1 MTKELT
7 LTATVENI
15 ETVTDFVNEELEAFD
30 CPMKAQMQIDIAI
43 DELFGNIANYA
54 YAPGEGDADVCV
66 ETEETDGG
74 KRIRIT
80 LADQGKPYDPLMQE
94 APDVSLPAEKRKIG
108 GLGIFMARKN
118 MDDMT
123 YEYRDGRNILTML
136 KRI

>member
-1 MTKELT
+1 
-7 LTATVENI
+7 
-15 ETVTDFVNEELEAFD
+15 
-30 CPMKAQMQIDIAI
+30 MKTQMQVDIAV
-43 DELFGNIANYA
+43 EEMFVNIANYA

-123 YEYRDGRNILTML
+123 YEYRDGRNILTMF

>member
-1 MTKELT
+1 MKKMTVKAGLDN
-7 LTATVENI
+7 LSRVLACV
-15 ETVTDFVNEELEAFD
+15 DEELETAG
-30 CPMKAQMQIDIAI
+30 CSMKTQMQVDIAV
-43 DELFGNIANYA
+43 EEMFVNIANYA

-80 LADQGKPYDPLMQE
+80 LADQGKPYDPLVQE
-94 APDVSLPAEKRKIG
+94 EPDVSLPAEKRKIG

-118 MDDMT
+118 MDEMT
-123 YEYRDGRNILTML
+123 YEYRDGRNILTMF

>member
-1 MTKELT
+1 MKKMTVKAGLDN
-7 LTATVENI
+7 LSRVLACV
-15 ETVTDFVNEELEAFD
+15 DEELETAG
-30 CPMKAQMQIDIAI
+30 CSMKTQMQVDIAV
-43 DELFGNIANYA
+43 EEMFVNIANYA

>member
-1 MTKELT
+1 MKKMTVKAGLDN
-7 LTATVENI
+7 LNRVLACV
-15 ETVTDFVNEELEAFD
+15 DEELETAG
-30 CPMKAQMQIDIAI
+30 CSMKTQMQVDIAV
-43 DELFGNIANYA
+43 EEMFVNIANYA

-66 ETEETDGG
+66 ETEEADGG

-123 YEYRDGRNILTML
+123 YEYRDGRNILTMF

>member
-1 MTKELT
+1 MKKMTVKAGLDN
-7 LTATVENI
+7 LSRVLACV
-15 ETVTDFVNEELEAFD
+15 DEELETAG
-30 CPMKAQMQIDIAI
+30 CSMKTQMQVDIAV
-43 DELFGNIANYA
+43 EEMFVNIANYA
-54 YAPGEGDADVCV
+54 YASGEGDADVCV

-123 YEYRDGRNILTML
+123 YEYRDGRNILTMF

>member
-1 MTKELT
+1 MKKMT
-7 LTATVENI
+7 
-15 ETVTDFVNEELEAFD
+15 VNAGLDNLNRVLACVDEELETAG
-30 CPMKAQMQIDIAI
+30 CSMKTQMQVDIAV
-43 DELFGNIANYA
+43 EEMFVNIANYA

-123 YEYRDGRNILTML
+123 YEYRDGRNILTMF

>member
-1 MTKELT
+1 MKKMTVKAGLDN
-7 LTATVENI
+7 LNRVLACV
-15 ETVTDFVNEELEAFD
+15 DEELETAG
-30 CPMKAQMQIDIAI
+30 CSMKTQMQVDIAV
-43 DELFGNIANYA
+43 EEMFVNIANYA

-118 MDDMT
+118 MDEMT
-123 YEYRDGRNILTML
+123 YEYRDGRNILTMF

>member
-1 MTKELT
+1 MSTSQTMPMRLGRAMRTSASKPRR
-7 LTATVENI
+7 LTA
-15 ETVTDFVNEELEAFD
+15 AR
-30 CPMKAQMQIDIAI
+30 
-43 DELFGNIANYA
+43 GS
-54 YAPGEGDADVCV
+54 GS
-66 ETEETDGG
+66 
-74 KRIRIT
+74 

-123 YEYRDGRNILTML
+123 YEYRDGRNILTMF

>member
-1 MTKELT
+1 MKKMTVKAGLDN
-7 LTATVENI
+7 LSRVLACV
-15 ETVTDFVNEELEAFD
+15 DEELETAG
-30 CPMKAQMQIDIAI
+30 CSMKTQMQVDIAV
-43 DELFGNIANYA
+43 EEMFVNIANYA

-123 YEYRDGRNILTML
+123 YEYRDGRNILTMF

>member
-1 MTKELT
+1 MTVKAGLDN
-7 LTATVENI
+7 LSRVLACV
-15 ETVTDFVNEELEAFD
+15 DEELETAG
-30 CPMKAQMQIDIAI
+30 CSMKTQMQVDIAV
-43 DELFGNIANYA
+43 EEMFVNIANYA

-123 YEYRDGRNILTML
+123 YEYRDGRNTLTMF

>member
-1 MTKELT
+1 MKKMTVKAGLDN
-7 LTATVENI
+7 LSRVLACV
-15 ETVTDFVNEELEAFD
+15 DEELETAG
-30 CPMKAQMQIDIAI
+30 CSMKTQMQVDIAV
-43 DELFGNIANYA
+43 EEMFVNIANYA

-66 ETEETDGG
+66 ETEEADGG

-123 YEYRDGRNILTML
+123 YEYRDGRNILTMF

>member
-1 MTKELT
+1 MKKMTVKAGLDN
-7 LTATVENI
+7 LNRVLACV
-15 ETVTDFVNEELEAFD
+15 DEELETAG
-30 CPMKAQMQIDIAI
+30 CSMKTQMQVDIAV
-43 DELFGNIANYA
+43 EEMFVNIANYA

-123 YEYRDGRNILTML
+123 YEYRDGRNILTMF

>member
-1 MTKELT
+1 MTVKAGLDN
-7 LTATVENI
+7 LSRVLACV
-15 ETVTDFVNEELEAFD
+15 DEELETAG
-30 CPMKAQMQIDIAI
+30 CSMKTQMQVDIAV
-43 DELFGNIANYA
+43 EEMFVNIANYA

-123 YEYRDGRNILTML
+123 YEYRDGRNILTMF

>member
-1 MTKELT
+1 MKKMTVKAGLDN
-7 LTATVENI
+7 LNRVLACV
-15 ETVTDFVNEELEAFD
+15 DEELETAG
-30 CPMKAQMQIDIAI
+30 CSMKKQMQVDIAV
-43 DELFGNIANYA
+43 EEMFVNIANYA

-123 YEYRDGRNILTML
+123 YEYRDGRNILTMF

>member
-1 MTKELT
+1 MKKMTVKAGLDN
-7 LTATVENI
+7 LSRVLACV
-15 ETVTDFVNEELEAFD
+15 DEELETAG
-30 CPMKAQMQIDIAI
+30 CSMKTQMQVDIAV
-43 DELFGNIANYA
+43 EEMFVNIANYA

-66 ETEETDGG
+66 ETEEADGG

-118 MDDMT
+118 MDEMT
-123 YEYRDGRNILTML
+123 YEYRDGRNILTMF

>member
-1 MTKELT
+1 MKKMTVKAGLDN
-7 LTATVENI
+7 LSRVLACV
-15 ETVTDFVNEELEAFD
+15 DEELETAG
-30 CPMKAQMQIDIAI
+30 CSMKTQMQVDIAV
-43 DELFGNIANYA
+43 EEMFVNIANYA

-66 ETEETDGG
+66 ETEESDGG

-123 YEYRDGRNILTML
+123 YEYRDGRNILTMF

>member
-1 MTKELT
+1 MKKMTVKAGLDN
-7 LTATVENI
+7 LSRVLACV
-15 ETVTDFVNEELEAFD
+15 DEELETAG
-30 CPMKAQMQIDIAI
+30 CSMKTQMQVDIAV
-43 DELFGNIANYA
+43 EEMFVNIANYA

-74 KRIRIT
+74 KRVRIT

-118 MDDMT
+118 MDEMT
-123 YEYRDGRNILTML
+123 YEYRDGRNILTMF

>member
-1 MTKELT
+1 MKKMTVKAGLDN
-7 LTATVENI
+7 LNRVLACV
-15 ETVTDFVNEELEAFD
+15 DEELETAG
-30 CPMKAQMQIDIAI
+30 CSMKTQMQVDIAV
-43 DELFGNIANYA
+43 EEMFVNIANYA

-80 LADQGKPYDPLMQE
+80 LVDQGKPYDPLMQE

-123 YEYRDGRNILTML
+123 YEYRDGRNILTMF

>member
-1 MTKELT
+1 MKKMTVKAGLDN
-7 LTATVENI
+7 LSRVLACV
-15 ETVTDFVNEELEAFD
+15 DEELETAG
-30 CPMKAQMQIDIAI
+30 CSMKTQMQVDIAV
-43 DELFGNIANYA
+43 EEMFVNIANYA

-66 ETEETDGG
+66 KTEETDGG

>member
-1 MTKELT
+1 MKKMTVKAGLDN
-7 LTATVENI
+7 LSCVLACV
-15 ETVTDFVNEELEAFD
+15 DEELETAG
-30 CPMKAQMQIDIAI
+30 CSMKTQMQVDIAV
-43 DELFGNIANYA
+43 EEMFVNIANYA

-123 YEYRDGRNILTML
+123 YEYRDGRNILTMF

>member
-1 MTKELT
+1 MKKMTVKAGLDN
-7 LTATVENI
+7 LSRVLACV
-15 ETVTDFVNEELEAFD
+15 DEELETAG
-30 CPMKAQMQIDIAI
+30 CSMKTQMQVDIAV
-43 DELFGNIANYA
+43 EEMFVNIANYA

-118 MDDMT
+118 MDEMT
-123 YEYRDGRNILTML
+123 YEYRDGRNILTMF

>member
-1 MTKELT
+1 MKTMTVKAGLDN
-7 LTATVENI
+7 LSRVLACV
-15 ETVTDFVNEELEAFD
+15 DEELETAG
-30 CPMKAQMQIDIAI
+30 CSMKTQMQVDIAV
-43 DELFGNIANYA
+43 EEMFVNIANYA

-80 LADQGKPYDPLMQE
+80 LVDQGKPYDPLMQE

-136 KRI
+136 KQI

>member
-1 MTKELT
+1 MKKMTVKAGLDN
-7 LTATVENI
+7 LSRVLACV
-15 ETVTDFVNEELEAFD
+15 DEELETAG
-30 CPMKAQMQIDIAI
+30 CSMKTQMQVDIAV
-43 DELFGNIANYA
+43 EEMFVNIANYA

-74 KRIRIT
+74 KRVRIT

-123 YEYRDGRNILTML
+123 YEYRDGRNILTMF

>member
-1 MTKELT
+1 MKKI
-7 LTATVENI
+7 TVKAGLDNLSR
-15 ETVTDFVNEELEAFD
+15 VLACVDEELETAG
-30 CPMKAQMQIDIAI
+30 CSMKTQMQVDIAV
-43 DELFGNIANYA
+43 EEMFVNIANYA

-123 YEYRDGRNILTML
+123 YEYRDGRNILTMF

>member
-1 MTKELT
+1 MKKMTVKAGLDN
-7 LTATVENI
+7 LNRVLACV
-15 ETVTDFVNEELEAFD
+15 DEELETAG
-30 CPMKAQMQIDIAI
+30 CSMKTQMQVDIAV
-43 DELFGNIANYA
+43 EEMFVNIANYA

-80 LADQGKPYDPLMQE
+80 LVDQGKPYDPLMQE

-123 YEYRDGRNILTML
+123 YEFRDGRNILTMF